1 MKNYPENY
9 PENYPLHSSERERH
23 RLKMQAQ
30 ALIPLSERLLSGAGI
45 AYGAQVLE
53 LGCGSG
59 EMTLLLA
66 AAVGPAGRVT
76 AMDSDPAQIEA
87 ATEKLADAGFS
98 NVRFVLADM
107 NNFVPE
113 QIFDAIVGRY
123 FLLYIADPEGAL
135 ARMVRWG
142 KPGGALA
149 FLEMDFYRGVRSSI
163 WPPVAAETN
172 SAIEFIADVM
182 LDAGINPHM
191 GVRLPSMLAH
201 YGTVHAE
208 TAAPLQFGASSI
220 ELPLEAVRSVIPMAR
235 KLGRS
240 DAYRYDVDAL
250 IAAELQGR
258 DCRTVTMPPLS
269 VAAWVRTRS

>member
-1 MKNYPENY
+1 MKNH
-9 PENYPLHSSERERH
+9 PENYPLHSSDKERH

-30 ALIPLSERLLSGAGI
+30 ALIPLSQRMLNGAGI
-45 AYGAQVLE
+45 AHGAHVLE
-53 LGCGSG
+53 PGCGSG

-66 AAVGPAGRVT
+66 AAVGPSGRVT
-76 AMDSDPAQIEA
+76 AMDSDPAQIKA
-87 ATEKLADAGFS
+87 AAEKIAEAGFF
-98 NVRFVLADM
+98 NVSFVLSDM

-123 FLLYIADPEGAL
+123 FLLYIADPESAL
-135 ARMVRWG
+135 ARMARWV

-149 FLEMDFYRGVRSSI
+149 FLEMDFYRGVRSHI

-191 GVRLPSMLAH
+191 GVSLPSMLAL
-201 YGTVHAE
+201 YGEVHAE
-208 TAAPLQFGASSI
+208 TAAPPQFGASSI
-220 ELPLEAVRSVIPMAR
+220 ELPLEAVRSVIPMAS

-240 DAYRYDVDAL
+240 DACRYDVDAL

-258 DCRTVTMPPLS
+258 DHRTVTMPPLS

>member
-1 MKNYPENY
+1 MRNHPENY
-9 PENYPLHSSERERH
+9 PENYPLSSSERERH

-30 ALIPLSERLLSGAGI
+30 ALIPLSERMLSGAGI
-45 AYGAQVLE
+45 AHGAQVLE

-66 AAVGPAGRVT
+66 SAVGPTGRVT
-76 AMDSDPAQIEA
+76 ALDSDPAQIKA
-87 ATEKLADAGFS
+87 ATEKLADAGFC
-98 NVRFVLADM
+98 NVNFVLSDM
-107 NNFVPE
+107 NNFVPG
-113 QIFDAIVGRY
+113 QVFDAIVGRY

-135 ARMVRWG
+135 ARMVRWV
-142 KPGGALA
+142 KPGGVLA
-149 FLEMDFYRGVRSSI
+149 FLEMDFCRGTRSSI

-201 YGTVHAE
+201 YGAVHAE

-240 DAYRYDVDAL
+240 DACRYDVDAL
-250 IAAELQGR
+250 ITAELQGR
-258 DCRTVTMPPLS
+258 DHRTVTMPPLS
-269 VAAWVRTRS
+269 VAAWVRIRS